1 MTDETVETTNDGVAL
16 TIDNVTNPG
25 NVVIAEGAL
34 AAAKQAQL
42 KRAQDAYTNVSG
54 IVLARTASRRGC
66 IAQEVADLK
75 ARLAVLAK
83 EEGRLTA
90 ATAAADRVGGSILP
104 LAAVVGCKQEL
115 IQFMRANNIVVPQ
128 NDDPAWSLPE

>member
-1 MTDETVETTNDGVAL
+1 MADETVETTNDGVAL

-66 IAQEVADLK
+66 RAQERSDLK
-75 ARLAVLAK
+75 ARLAVLDREDAR
-83 EEGRLTA
+83 ETA
-90 ATAAADRVGGSILP
+90 AIAIADRTGGSILP
-104 LAAVVGCKQEL
+104 LAAVVGCKQEV
-115 IQFMRANNIVVPQ
+115 IKFMRDNNIVVPQ